1 MIPHLSQALAEAY
14 RTAVP
19 MVHHGAMTALAPVRS
34 GVPRE
39 VVLAA
44 AATTIGVLPVLA
56 GFGQD
61 LPTGA
66 LFCAGWPAMGLAA
79 AVLLDRDPSD
89 RIGRTMVVL
98 ALIPGAL
105 LLAAFLAGDGQGTWD
120 LLALVGERSAVLL
133 VLGTLVALGWAIGV
147 PADRMSRRRLTWFLL
162 WSCVLMA
169 CVTALSLLASART
182 LALATTLGLWAVA
195 ALVLRLATTSEFRPV
210 DEPLVDAAVPLAAL
224 LVGAAV
230 GFVVGTVGS
239 RADIPFPEM
248 SAAFAA
254 VIAAALAWPAAL
266 WLRRTF
272 LARRYGSGAL
282 TPADMATLTA
292 DLGPQ
297 ADPRDLLGKA
307 AAMIKAATGHSGVQL
322 VIGAEPMEPPEGWI
336 AYGLDVGPERVG
348 VLLIQ
353 PSNPEGP
360 EPHQDKVVRQ
370 MLPTV
375 ALMTRAVDLAVKAE
389 LARRDVTRQRDQE
402 RSRILGD
409 LHDGVGPQLAGLS
422 MAVQAELRTSP
433 TPLLASLAS
442 ELASARGD
450 LRRIVSGLTPSALQD
465 TDLEVALARL
475 VKSFDGA
482 DCQVVLETHLSP
494 GHPPEVAV
502 AVYRSVAEGI
512 ANALRHG
519 RAEHVTVRVA
529 ASEDG
534 AIHVDVH
541 DDGAGGMIVPG
552 VGLTSLQRRAEN
564 LGGRLSISSNQP
576 TGVHLH
582 LELPTEAVA

>member
-1 MIPHLSQALAEAY
+1 MA
-14 RTAVP
+14 
-19 MVHHGAMTALAPVRS
+19 HHGAMTALAPLRS
-34 GVPRE
+34 GVPR

-44 AATTIGVLPVLA
+44 AGATTIGLLPVFA

-66 LFCAGWPAMGLAA
+66 LFCAGWPALGLAA
-79 AVLLDRDPSD
+79 AVLLDREPGS
-89 RIGRTMVVL
+89 RIGYTMVALAMVPAALVL
-98 ALIPGAL
+98 AAL
-105 LLAAFLAGDGQGTWD
+105 LLADGQWAWD
-120 LLALVGERSAVLL
+120 PLELVGERSAVLL
-133 VLGTLVALGWAIGV
+133 VLVTLVALGWAMGL

-169 CVTALSLLASART
+169 AVTAVSLLASSQT
-182 LALATTLGLWAVA
+182 LAAVTTLGIWALA

-210 DEPLVDAAVPLAAL
+210 EEPVMDAAVPLAAL
-224 LVGAAV
+224 LIGAAV
-230 GFVVGTVGS
+230 ALVV
-239 RADIPFPEM
+239 RAAGARSGIPFPEM

-272 LARRYGSGAL
+272 LERRYGSGAL

-292 DLGPQ
+292 DLSPQ
-297 ADPRDLLGKA
+297 ADPRELLGKA
-307 AAMIKAATGHSGVQL
+307 AAMIKAATGHAGVQL
-322 VIGAEPMEPPEGWI
+322 VIGAEPFDPPNGWI
-336 AYGLDVGPERVG
+336 AYPLDVGPDRVG
-348 VLLIQ
+348 VLVIQ

-360 EPHQDKVVRQ
+360 EPHQDRVLLQ

-375 ALMTRAVDLAVKAE
+375 ALMTRAVDLAVRAE
-389 LARRDVTRQRDQE
+389 LARRDVARQQEQE

-422 MAVQAELRTSP
+422 MAVQAELRRSP
-433 TPLLASLAS
+433 TPLLESLAS

-475 VKSFDGA
+475 VSSFDTA
-482 DCQVVLETHLSP
+482 DCQVVLDTHLSP
-494 GHPPEVAV
+494 GLAPDVAV
-502 AVYRSVAEGI
+502 AVYRSVAEGV

-519 RAEHVTVRVA
+519 RAQHITVRVA

-534 AIHVDVH
+534 TIHVDVH
-541 DDGAGGMIVPG
+541 DDGAGGPIVPG

-564 LGGRLSISSNQP
+564 LGGRLSIRSNQP

-582 LELPTEAVA
+582 LELPAEAVA

>member
-1 MIPHLSQALAEAY
+1 
-14 RTAVP
+14 
-19 MVHHGAMTALAPVRS
+19 MVGHGAMTGLGPVRAV
-34 GVPRE
+34 VPRE
-39 VVLAA
+39 VAA
-44 AATTIGVLPVLA
+44 AAGATTIGILPVFA

-61 LPTGA
+61 LPAGA
-66 LFCAGWPAMGLAA
+66 LFCAGWPALGLAA
-79 AVLLDRDPSD
+79 AVLLDREPGS

-98 ALIPGAL
+98 AMVPAAL
-105 LLAAFLAGDGQGTWD
+105 VLAAFLLADGQWAWD
-120 LLALVGERSAVLL
+120 PLARVGERSAVVL
-133 VLGTLVALGWAIGV
+133 VLVTLVALGWAIGL

-169 CVTALSLLASART
+169 AVTAVSLLASAQT
-182 LALATTLGLWAVA
+182 LALVTTLGIWALA

-210 DEPLVDAAVPLAAL
+210 DEPLVDAAVPVAAF

-230 GFVVGTVGS
+230 AFVVGTVGL
-239 RADIPFPEM
+239 RANIPFPEM

-266 WLRRTF
+266 WLRRSF
-272 LARRYGSGAL
+272 LERRYGSGTL

-297 ADPRDLLGKA
+297 ADPRELLGKA
-307 AAMIKAATGHSGVQL
+307 AAMIKAATGHSEVEL
-322 VIGAEPMEPPEGWI
+322 VIGAEPMDPPNGWI
-336 AYGLDVGPERVG
+336 AYALDVGPERVG

-360 EPHQDKVVRQ
+360 EPHQDRVVRQ

-375 ALMTRAVDLAVKAE
+375 ALMTRAVDLAVSAE
-389 LARRDVTRQRDQE
+389 LARRDVTRQREQE

-422 MAVQAELRTSP
+422 MAVQAELRRSP
-433 TPLLASLAS
+433 TPLLQSLAS

-465 TDLEVALARL
+465 TDLEVALAKL
-475 VKSFDGA
+475 VKSFDTA

-494 GHPPEVAV
+494 GLAPDVAV
-502 AVYRSVAEGI
+502 AVYRSVAEGV

-529 ASEDG
+529 APDDG
-534 AIHVDVH
+534 TIHVDVQ
-541 DDGAGGMIVPG
+541 DDGAGGPIVPG

-564 LGGRLSISSNQP
+564 LGGSLSIRSNQP